1 MNAPPESIPPVPPD
15 YEQLRARLSEVEATL
30 SAIRTGAVDALVEGE
45 RIYSLRGAETPYRL
59 LIEAMGEGAGTIT
72 REGIVLYA
80 NRRLAE
86 MLSVPLEELI
96 GASIRPWV
104 AAADRPALDAWLI
117 EGARQHVTGELNFQ
131 HPNGELMPVHLALS
145 PLELPGSPS
154 LCLVATDLT
163 ASKQVEAALR
173 RSNRALLMVSA
184 CDHILV
190 HAANEA
196 ELLAEI
202 CQAIVREG
210 GYPLVWVGEAM
221 HDEAKTVTPRAWAG
235 PSRDYLKKLQLNW
248 GDTEL
253 GQGIAGTAIRTGQ
266 PLVVANITTDPRFA
280 LWRADAA
287 AFGLATSAGFPLQ
300 TLAGTWGVLC
310 IYSEQVGALNAEELN
325 LLTGLA
331 NDLAYG
337 LAAFRLRAEHE
348 TAEAKI
354 YQLNAELEQRVRE
367 RTVDLEAANTELE
380 AFVYTVAHDL
390 RAPLRSIDGFS
401 RILMEDCG
409 ERLSPVERSHL
420 ERVRVAT
427 LHMEQLIEGMLRLS
441 GLTRSELRSATVNLS
456 AQAHRVLADLQRQEP
471 ERKVTVVV
479 TPDLLGQG
487 DPNLLQA
494 VLENL
499 LGNAWKFTAKTAQ
512 ARIEFG
518 CMEKEGVPTYF
529 VHDNGA
535 GFNMAYRGKLFG
547 VFQRLHRT
555 DEFPGT
561 GVGLASVQRIIHRH
575 HGRVWAES
583 DPVRGTTFYFTLQPA
598 PTSPKTP

>member
-1 MNAPPESIPPVPPD
+1 MTAPSELTPSVPPD
-15 YEQLRARLSEVEATL
+15 YEQLRNRLNVVEATL
-30 SAIRTGAVDALVEGE
+30 RAIRSGAVDALVEGE

-59 LIEAMGEGAGTIT
+59 LIEAMGEGAGTVT

-104 AAADRPALDAWLI
+104 AAADRTALDAWLM
-117 EGARQHVTGELNFQ
+117 EGARRHVTGELNFH
-131 HPNGELMPVHLALS
+131 HPNGELMPIHLALS

-163 ASKQVEAALR
+163 ASKEVEAALR
-173 RSNRALLMVSA
+173 RTNRALRMVSA

-190 HAANEA
+190 KAVDEA
-196 ELLAEI
+196 ELLTEI
-202 CQAIVREG
+202 CQAIVGEG
-210 GYPLVWVGEAM
+210 GYRLAWVGEAIP
-221 HDEAKTVTPRAWAG
+221 DAAKSIAQRAWAG
-235 PSRDYLKKLQLNW
+235 PGQGYLREIQVSW
-248 GDTEL
+248 ADTEWGL
-253 GQGIAGTAIRTGQ
+253 GIAGTAIRTGQ
-266 PLVVANITTDPRFA
+266 PLVIANITTDPRFVR
-280 LWRADAA
+280 WRDQATAA
-287 AFGLATSAGFPLQ
+287 GLATGAGFPLP
-300 TLAGTWGVLC
+300 TPAGVWGVLC
-310 IYSEQVGALNAEELN
+310 IYSEQSGAFNAEEMN

-337 LAAFRLRAEHE
+337 VTAFRLRAEHAA
-348 TAEAKI
+348 AEAKI
-354 YQLNAELEQRVRE
+354 HQLNAELEQRVRA

-409 ERLSPVERSHL
+409 ERLSPVERGHL

-427 LHMEQLIEGMLRLS
+427 VHMEQLIEGMLRLS
-441 GLTRSELRSATVNLS
+441 GLTRSELRSTTVNLS
-456 AQAHRVLADLQRQEP
+456 AQALRVLADLQRQDP
-471 ERKVTVVV
+471 ERTVAVVV
-479 TPDLLGQG
+479 APNLLGQG
-487 DPNLLQA
+487 DPSLLQA

-499 LGNAWKFTAKTAQ
+499 LGNAWKFTAKTAL

-518 CMEKEGVPTYF
+518 CGEKDGVPTYF

-547 VFQRLHRT
+547 VFQRLHRN

-598 PTSPKTP
+598 PKRHE